1 MSNTSK
7 NFDLR
12 ELAGDLIGLVKDRAK
27 DVAST
32 AVKPDETRIQS
43 AVLSTIGEDS
53 KNAAE
58 ITRAIALAS
67 AGTWSPAS
75 GEIRKVLAKLESEK
89 LISTKVDGDRKVYS
103 ITKTGKSTLRAAA
116 DQPHAETS
124 SDSRSMFAGNLMA
137 CKPEFLR
144 EASKLAPVLID
155 VAQTGSTAQQVAAAA
170 LLEETRHKL
179 HVILAEK

>member
-27 DVAST
+27 DVASS
-32 AVKPDETRIQS
+32 AVKPDETRIQT
-43 AVLSTIGEDS
+43 AILSTIAEDS

-67 AGTWSPAS
+67 AGTWSPSS
-75 GEIRKVLAKLESEK
+75 GDIQKALTKLEAEK
-89 LISTKVDGDRKVYS
+89 LISAKLDSDRKVYS
-103 ITKTGKSTLRAAA
+103 ATKLGKANLKAAT
-116 DQPHAETS
+116 DQPEAEGSTEPTS
-124 SDSRSMFAGNLMA
+124 KLTGSLMA

-144 EASKLAPVLID
+144 AASKLAPVMLD
-155 VAQTGSTAQQVAAAA
+155 VAQTGSQSQQVTAAAV
-170 LLEETRHKL
+170 LEETRHKL